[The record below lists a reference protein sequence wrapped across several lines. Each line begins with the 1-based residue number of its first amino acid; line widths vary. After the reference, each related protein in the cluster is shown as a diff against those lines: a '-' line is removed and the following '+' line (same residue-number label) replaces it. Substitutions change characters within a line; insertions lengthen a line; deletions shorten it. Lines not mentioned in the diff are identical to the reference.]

1 MGNKTSKLSQEQL
14 AELQK
19 NTYFDKK
26 ELQQWYKGFL
36 KDCPSGQLDKHEFSR
51 IYKQFFPFG
60 DPGQFADYVFNVF
73 DNDKNGT
80 IDFKEFIGALSVTS
94 RGRLDEKLKW
104 AFQLY
109 DIDGDGFIT
118 YDEMLQIVR
127 SIYKMTGQM
136 VKLPA
141 DEDTPEKR
149 VDKIFR
155 NMDRD
160 KDARLTYDEFVEG
173 SKQDPTI
180 VQALSLYDGTMRVLS
195 AVAALAVFLRANAT
209 PNTVPF
215 ENCLSSQTYT
225 DDRYNS
231 SQLINVTN
239 VYSQITDIGDG
250 NGRQLRLSFIS
261 EIGSELDGWSSDT
274 KLSTTLIYST
284 SIATS
289 DVFWNKTFFCYH
301 IVPPVPYAPRSYN
314 DTDCIVPAGP
324 LAFGIQSPLPH
335 DYQLVTLNTRVQVL
349 DTSNPAKE
357 LACIDV
363 AVTPIVD
370 IGVGGSFDYAG
381 ILFWVSVGLAIAYWL
396 IVGLARIAAAWRRGS
411 WDSNQRWVYI
421 RWAGTVLASAI
432 SGERLAASPALLRFA
447 TPSMRDIIFH
457 TQWCACLAMVAV
469 EWPNFIYPILSNA
482 AWSHL
487 LYNVTI
493 IQGENSA
500 NEHWWPLRVPAYTP
514 PDAFSAQM
522 ENTTSPIYIDPN
534 APNSLFTFP
543 SYPIESDRGLP
554 ALAAAV
560 GLREQDLFGMCVS
573 TFLAIVAST
582 LVISVFIWA
591 VDWLIS
597 SVASGKN
604 NSSRSRG
611 VPANGGGDVK
621 DVVRSPSPDSQLYP
635 GVAARSAGH
644 GHARRGWWRY
654 RLGQSSFHGSV
665 LHGNLVRLL
674 LLFHLPVT
682 IFSCYQFTLGR
693 STATTLSIILAALTF
708 AVFSIGIPLFLI
720 YRVTTTPTGKL
731 YDATRTLL
739 ALGPL
744 YNHYGH
750 GSQLFAGLFFA
761 NNIAL
766 GSVIGAGQKS
776 GTAQSIIILVIEVAS
791 ALATSIWLPWGKG
804 AHMSL
809 ISFLFCV
816 LRIISSV
823 LLVILSPVVAIG
835 DSAGAWI
842 AYAIL
847 IIAGIIYITFIV
859 VLFFKIL
866 EGLVRLI
873 FKVSFDRSHHSVDTG
888 FIGAL
893 GLAGCCGSRSKR
905 KRRSRGHRYQLSGS
919 ISGSSNSK
927 AGLMGRSSSGLEY
940 PTAGYA
946 PGPPGMNG
954 NHPIPNGPYGNYPP
968 SNGLTSYPPGPAPQS
983 YLRPEQIW
991 QSYQEA
997 DEDDAG
1003 HIMQSW
1009 NKHQTSPPQGA
1020 LQVPPASQ
1028 PGPAY
1033 QPVPTNQSSSS
1044 GFVNNTP
1051 SSSGFSRVKG
1061 GRAHYESPFAIRA
1074 PARPSPLSSQ
1084 IHLPPG
1090 ARPPEQPSNV
1100 RQHSRTRSQTAV
1112 IEDAAR
1118 PVQLAPSTLPL
1129 PQIAVPDEDDSPA
1142 SSEPTRRR
1150 FWFGRSGGR
1159 DGSQDDT
1166 SSGTGTGD
1174 GIAGPGR
1181 LWPFG
1186 KKRRGSEADV
1196 DWTGGAENSGGAG
1209 AGGGGGFVV
1218 MRKGGANGSEA
1229 TGVGGGDEEPSK
1241 PSFSVIRQP
1250 RPGTGNSANSA
1261 QRQSTIG

>member
-1 MGNKTSKLSQEQL
+1 MGNKSSKLSPEQL

-180 VQALSLYDGTMRVLS
+180 VQALSLYDG
-195 AVAALAVFLRANAT
+195 
-209 PNTVPF
+209 
-215 ENCLSSQTYT
+215 
-225 DDRYNS
+225 YNPAER
-231 SQLINVTN
+231 INVTE

-250 NGRQLRLSFIS
+250 KGEQLRLSFIA
-261 EIGSELDGWSSDT
+261 ETGTELIGWTNTT
-274 KLSTTLIYST
+274 KLSTTLIYTT
-284 SIATS
+284 SFATM
-289 DVFWNKTFFCYH
+289 DVFSNRTYFCLH
-301 IVPPVPYAPRSYN
+301 VVPPVPYAPQTYTSTN
-314 DTDCIVPAGP
+314 CSVPAGQ

-335 DYQLVTLNTRVQVL
+335 DYQLVTLNTRIQVL

-357 LACIDV
+357 LACVDV
-363 AVTPIVD
+363 GVTPIKD
-370 IGVGGSFDYAG
+370 TGVGGSFHFAG
-381 ILFWVSVGLAIAYWL
+381 AVFWLSVGLAMAYWAV
-396 IVGLARIAAAWRRGS
+396 VGLARIAAAWRRGS
-411 WDSNQRWVYI
+411 WDSNQRWVHI

-432 SGERLAASPALLRFA
+432 SGERLAASPALLRYA

-457 TQWCACLAMVAV
+457 TQWCAALAMVAV
-469 EWPNFIYPILSNA
+469 EWPNFVYPILSNA

-493 IQGENSA
+493 IQGANSV
-500 NEHWWPLRVPAYTP
+500 NEHWWPLQVPAYTP
-514 PDAFSAQM
+514 SDAFSAQLD
-522 ENTTSPIYIDPN
+522 NGTSPIYVNRD
-534 APNSLFTFP
+534 APNTIFTFP
-543 SYPIESDRGLP
+543 SYPTESDRGLP
-554 ALAAAV
+554 AIAAAV

-573 TFLAIVAST
+573 TFLAIVAAT
-582 LVISVFIWA
+582 LVVSVFIWA

-604 NSSRSRG
+604 NSTRSRG
-611 VPANGGGDVK
+611 VVLANGAGSDTK
-621 DVVRSPSPDSQLYP
+621 DGPRSPSPDSQLYP
-635 GVAARSAGH
+635 GVTARSAGH

-693 STATTLSIILAALTF
+693 STATTLSIVLAALSF
-708 AVFSIGIPLFLI
+708 AIFSIGIPLFLI

-731 YDATRTLL
+731 FDATRTLL

-761 NNIAL
+761 NNIAM

-823 LLVILSPVVAIG
+823 LLVILSPAVAIG

-847 IIAGIIYITFIV
+847 IIAAIIYLTFVIV
-859 VLFFKIL
+859 LLFKIL

-873 FKVSFDRSHHSVDTG
+873 FKIPFDRSHHSVDTG
-888 FIGAL
+888 LFGAL
-893 GLAGCCGSRSKR
+893 GLAGCCGGRSRN

-927 AGLMGRSSSGLEY
+927 AGLMGRSSSGMEY
-940 PTAGYA
+940 PNAAYQPPAGGNYPPVNTPYA
-946 PGPPGMNG
+946 
-954 NHPIPNGPYGNYPP
+954 NYPP
-968 SNGLTSYPPGPAPQS
+968 SNGPMSYPPGPAPQS
-983 YLRPEQIW
+983 YLRPEQMW

-1003 HIMQSW
+1003 NIMQSW
-1009 NKHQTSPPQGA
+1009 NKYQMSPAQSN
-1020 LQVPPASQ
+1020 LQVPVASQ

-1033 QPVPTNQSSSS
+1033 QAIPTNQAPQSS
-1044 GFVNNTP
+1044 TP
-1051 SSSGFSRVKG
+1051 SSGFSRVKG
-1061 GRAHYESPFAIRA
+1061 GRAHYDSPFAIRA

-1084 IHLPPG
+1084 VHLPPG
-1090 ARPPEQPSNV
+1090 ARPPEQPSNA
-1100 RQHSRTRSQTAV
+1100 RQHARTRSQSAV
-1112 IEDAAR
+1112 IEDATR
-1118 PVQLAPSTLPL
+1118 PVQLAPSALPL
-1129 PQIAVPDEDDSPA
+1129 PLIAIADEEDSPA

-1166 SSGTGTGD
+1166 SSGTGTGTVAMD
-1174 GIAGPGR
+1174 GVAGAAGR

-1196 DWTGGAENSGGAG
+1196 DWAG
-1209 AGGGGGFVV
+1209 SSNANAGGGGGGFVV
-1218 MRKGGANGSEA
+1218 MRKGG
-1229 TGVGGGDEEPSK
+1229 GGASTSGEGTSGEGAEEPSK
-1241 PSFSVIRQP
+1241 PSFSVIRQT
-1250 RPGTGNSANSA
+1250 RPGTGGSASSAN
-1261 QRQSTIG
+1261 RQSTVG

>member
-1 MGNKTSKLSQEQL
+1 M
-14 AELQK
+14 
-19 NTYFDKK
+19 
-26 ELQQWYKGFL
+26 
-36 KDCPSGQLDKHEFSR
+36 
-51 IYKQFFPFG
+51 
-60 DPGQFADYVFNVF
+60 
-73 DNDKNGT
+73 
-80 IDFKEFIGALSVTS
+80 
-94 RGRLDEKLKW
+94 RL
-104 AFQLY
+104 
-109 DIDGDGFIT
+109 
-118 YDEMLQIVR
+118 R
-127 SIYKMTGQM
+127 
-136 VKLPA
+136 
-141 DEDTPEKR
+141 
-149 VDKIFR
+149 
-155 NMDRD
+155 
-160 KDARLTYDEFVEG
+160 
-173 SKQDPTI
+173 
-180 VQALSLYDGTMRVLS
+180 S
-195 AVAALAVFLRANAT
+195 AVAALAVFALGARAT

-215 ENCLSSQTYT
+215 EDCVSSQTLS
-225 DDRYNS
+225 DSRYDPS
-231 SQLINVTN
+231 KRINVTE

-250 NGRQLRLSFIS
+250 KGNQLRLSLVA
-261 EIGSELDGWSSDT
+261 ETGSELIGWT
-274 KLSTTLIYST
+274 NTTNLSTTLIYTT
-284 SIATS
+284 SIATI
-289 DVFWNKTFFCYH
+289 DVFSNRTYFCMH
-301 IVPPVPYAPRSYN
+301 VVPPAPNSPQSYTS
-314 DTDCIVPAGP
+314 TDCQIPAGQ

-335 DYQLVTLNTRVQVL
+335 DYQLVTLNTRIQIL

-357 LACIDV
+357 LACVDV
-363 AVTPIVD
+363 GVTPIKD
-370 IGVGGSFDYAG
+370 TGVGGSFDFAG
-381 ILFWVSVGLAIAYWL
+381 VVFWVSVGLAMAYWVV
-396 IVGLARIAAAWRRGS
+396 VGLARIAAAWRRGS
-411 WDSNQRWVYI
+411 WDSNQRWVHI

-469 EWPNFIYPILSNA
+469 EWPNFVYPILSNA

-493 IQGENSA
+493 IQGTDSLY
-500 NEHWWPLRVPAYTP
+500 EHWWPLQVPPYTP
-514 PDAFSAQM
+514 PDTFSTQLA
-522 ENTTSPIYIDPN
+522 NTTSPIYIDAN
-534 APNSLFTFP
+534 APNTLFTFP
-543 SYPIESDRGLP
+543 TYPTEIDRGLP

-604 NSSRSRG
+604 NNTRSRA
-611 VPANGGGDVK
+611 VVLSNGGDRDIK
-621 DVVRSPSPDSQLYP
+621 DGPRSPSPDSQLHP
-635 GVAARSAGH
+635 GVTARSVGH

-693 STATTLSIILAALTF
+693 STATTLSIVLAALSF
-708 AVFSIGIPLFLI
+708 AIFSIGIPLFLI

-761 NNIAL
+761 NNIAV

-809 ISFLFCV
+809 ISFSFCV

-823 LLVILSPVVAIG
+823 LLVILSPAVAIG

-847 IIAGIIYITFIV
+847 IIAGIIYVTFVI
-859 VLFFKIL
+859 VLFFKLL

-873 FKVSFDRSHHSVDTG
+873 FKVSFDRSHHSIDTG
-888 FIGAL
+888 LLGAL
-893 GLAGCCGSRSKR
+893 GLAGCCGQRTR
-905 KRRSRGHRYQLSGS
+905 HKRRSRGHRYQLSGS

-927 AGLMGRSSSGLEY
+927 TGLMPGRSSGGMEY
-940 PTAGYA
+940 PNAAYQTAAAGNYPPANVAYA
-946 PGPPGMNG
+946 
-954 NHPIPNGPYGNYPP
+954 NYPP

-983 YLRPEQIW
+983 YLRPEQMW
-991 QSYQEA
+991 QPYQE
-997 DEDDAG
+997 DNEDDAG
-1003 HIMQSW
+1003 NIMQSW
-1009 NKHQTSPPQGA
+1009 NKFQMSPAQGN
-1020 LQVPPASQ
+1020 LQVPAASQ

-1033 QPVPTNQSSSS
+1033 QPVPTNPPAS
-1044 GFVNNTP
+1044 GFVNNAP
-1051 SSSGFSRVKG
+1051 SSGFSRIKG
-1061 GRAHYESPFAIRA
+1061 GRAHYDAPFAIRA

-1084 IHLPPG
+1084 VHLPPG
-1090 ARPPEQPSNV
+1090 ARPPEQPSNS
-1100 RQHSRTRSQTAV
+1100 RQHARTRSQTAV
-1112 IEDAAR
+1112 IEDAR
-1118 PVQLAPSTLPL
+1118 PVQLAPGQLPL
-1129 PQIAVPDEDDSPA
+1129 PQISVPEEDDSPA

-1159 DGSQDDT
+1159 EGSQDDT

-1174 GIAGPGR
+1174 GVGGGGGGGR

-1196 DWTGGAENSGGAG
+1196 DWAGSGSKESS
-1209 AGGGGGFVV
+1209 GGGGGFVV
-1218 MRKGGANGSEA
+1218 MRKGGAASTSEGTSGA
-1229 TGVGGGDEEPSK
+1229 TGEEEPSK

-1250 RPGTGNSANSA
+1250 RPGTGGSSSSAN
-1261 QRQSTIG
+1261 RQSTVG

>member
-1 MGNKTSKLSQEQL
+1 M
-14 AELQK
+14 
-19 NTYFDKK
+19 
-26 ELQQWYKGFL
+26 
-36 KDCPSGQLDKHEFSR
+36 
-51 IYKQFFPFG
+51 
-60 DPGQFADYVFNVF
+60 
-73 DNDKNGT
+73 
-80 IDFKEFIGALSVTS
+80 
-94 RGRLDEKLKW
+94 RLW
-104 AFQLY
+104 
-109 DIDGDGFIT
+109 G
-118 YDEMLQIVR
+118 
-127 SIYKMTGQM
+127 
-136 VKLPA
+136 
-141 DEDTPEKR
+141 
-149 VDKIFR
+149 
-155 NMDRD
+155 
-160 KDARLTYDEFVEG
+160 
-173 SKQDPTI
+173 
-180 VQALSLYDGTMRVLS
+180 
-195 AVAALAVFLRANAT
+195 VAALAVVLGVYAT

-215 ENCLSSQTYT
+215 EDCMSSQTLS
-225 DDRYNS
+225 DARYDPAER
-231 SQLINVTN
+231 INVTG
-239 VYSQITDIGDG
+239 VYSQITDVGDG
-250 NGRQLRLSFIS
+250 KGKQLRLSLVA
-261 EIGSELDGWSSDT
+261 ETGTELIGWT
-274 KLSTTLIYST
+274 NTTNLSTTLIYTT
-284 SIATS
+284 SVATM
-289 DVFWNKTFFCYH
+289 DVFSNRTYFCLH
-301 IVPPVPYAPRSYN
+301 VVPPAPNSPQSY
-314 DTDCIVPAGP
+314 TSTECRVPAGQ

-335 DYQLVTLNTRVQVL
+335 DYQLVTLNTRIQVL

-357 LACIDV
+357 LACVDV
-363 AVTPIVD
+363 GVTPITD
-370 IGVGGSFDYAG
+370 TGIGSSFHFAG
-381 ILFWVSVGLAIAYWL
+381 VLFWLSVGLAIAYWL
-396 IVGLARIAAAWRRGS
+396 VVGLARIAAAWRRGS
-411 WDSNQRWVYI
+411 WDSNQRWVHI

-457 TQWCACLAMVAV
+457 TQWCAALAMVAV
-469 EWPNFIYPILSNA
+469 EWPNFVYPILSNA

-493 IQGENSA
+493 IQGANSV
-500 NEHWWPLRVPAYTP
+500 NEHWWPLQVPPYTP
-514 PDAFSAQM
+514 PDTFTAQLA
-522 ENTTSPIYIDPN
+522 NTTSPIYINPD
-534 APNSLFTFP
+534 APNTLFTFP

-597 SVASGKN
+597 SVASGKSN
-604 NSSRSRG
+604 TTRPRG
-611 VPANGGGDVK
+611 VVLANGGGGDVK
-621 DVVRSPSPDSQLYP
+621 DGPRSPSPDSQLYP
-635 GVAARSAGH
+635 GVTARSTGH

-693 STATTLSIILAALTF
+693 STATTLSIILAALSF

-761 NNIAL
+761 NNIAM

-823 LLVILSPVVAIG
+823 LLVILSPAVAIG

-847 IIAGIIYITFIV
+847 IIAGIIYLTFVIV
-859 VLFFKIL
+859 LLFKIL
-866 EGLVRLI
+866 EGLVRLV

-888 FIGAL
+888 LFGAL
-893 GLAGCCGSRSKR
+893 GQAGCCGGRSKN

-927 AGLMGRSSSGLEY
+927 AGLMGRSSSGMEY
-940 PTAGYA
+940 PNAAYQ
-946 PGPPGMNG
+946 PPAN
-954 NHPIPNGPYGNYPP
+954 GNYPP
-968 SNGLTSYPPGPAPQS
+968 NAAYANYPPPNGLNSYPPGPSPQS

-1003 HIMQSW
+1003 NIMQSW
-1009 NKHQTSPPQGA
+1009 NKYQMSPAQSN
-1020 LQVPPASQ
+1020 LQVPVASQ
-1028 PGPAY
+1028 PGPGPGY
-1033 QPVPTNQSSSS
+1033 QAVPTNNAS
-1044 GFVNNTP
+1044 TP
-1051 SSSGFSRVKG
+1051 SSGFSRVKG
-1061 GRAHYESPFAIRA
+1061 GRAHYDSPFAIRA

-1090 ARPPEQPSNV
+1090 ARPPEQPSNA
-1100 RQHSRTRSQTAV
+1100 RQHTRTRSQSAV
-1112 IEDAAR
+1112 IEDATR
-1118 PVQLAPSTLPL
+1118 PVQLAPSALPL
-1129 PQIAVPDEDDSPA
+1129 PLIAVGDEEDSPA

-1150 FWFGRSGGR
+1150 FWFGRSGRGE
-1159 DGSQDDT
+1159 SQDDT
-1166 SSGTGTGD
+1166 SSGTGTAGD
-1174 GIAGPGR
+1174 AGPGPGGGR

-1186 KKRRGSEADV
+1186 KKRRGSEADA
-1196 DWTGGAENSGGAG
+1196 DWA
-1209 AGGGGGFVV
+1209 AGGGGGGGDAASSSAGGGFVV
-1218 MRKGGANGSEA
+1218 MRKGGGASTSGDGTSGE
-1229 TGVGGGDEEPSK
+1229 GGGDEPSK

-1250 RPGTGNSANSA
+1250 RPGTGGSSSSAN
-1261 QRQSTIG
+1261 RGSTVG

>member
-1 MGNKTSKLSQEQL
+1 M
-14 AELQK
+14 
-19 NTYFDKK
+19 
-26 ELQQWYKGFL
+26 
-36 KDCPSGQLDKHEFSR
+36 
-51 IYKQFFPFG
+51 
-60 DPGQFADYVFNVF
+60 
-73 DNDKNGT
+73 
-80 IDFKEFIGALSVTS
+80 
-94 RGRLDEKLKW
+94 RL
-104 AFQLY
+104 
-109 DIDGDGFIT
+109 
-118 YDEMLQIVR
+118 
-127 SIYKMTGQM
+127 
-136 VKLPA
+136 
-141 DEDTPEKR
+141 
-149 VDKIFR
+149 
-155 NMDRD
+155 
-160 KDARLTYDEFVEG
+160 
-173 SKQDPTI
+173 
-180 VQALSLYDGTMRVLS
+180 LS
-195 AVAALAVFLRANAT
+195 AVAALATIALQAHAT

-215 ENCLSSQTYT
+215 KDCLSSQTLN
-225 DDRYNS
+225 DDRYDYTKR
-231 SQLINVTN
+231 INVTE

-250 NGRQLRLSFIS
+250 KGNQLRLSFIAQTGA
-261 EIGSELDGWSSDT
+261 ELIGWTNET
-274 KLSTTLIYST
+274 KLSTTLIYTT
-284 SIATS
+284 SVATI
-289 DVFWNKTFFCYH
+289 DVFSNRTYFCLH
-301 IVPPVPYAPRSYN
+301 IVPPAPNAPGLYTSTN
-314 DTDCIVPAGP
+314 CSVPAGE
-324 LAFGIQSPLPH
+324 LAFGVHSPLPH
-335 DYQLVTLNTRVQVL
+335 DYQLTTLNTRIQVL

-357 LACIDV
+357 LACVDV
-363 AVTPIVD
+363 GVTPIKD
-370 IGVGGSFDYAG
+370 TGVGGSFDYAG
-381 ILFWVSVGLAIAYWL
+381 AVFWLSVGLAAAYWV
-396 IVGLARIAAAWRRGS
+396 IVGLARISAAWRRGS
-411 WDSNQRWVYI
+411 WDSNQRWVHI

-493 IQGENSA
+493 IQGANSV
-500 NEHWWPLRVPAYTP
+500 NEHWWPLQVPAYTP
-514 PDAFSAQM
+514 PDTFSAQLA
-522 ENTTSPIYIDPN
+522 NTTSPIYINAD
-534 APNSLFTFP
+534 APNTLFTFP
-543 SYPIESDRGLP
+543 SYPTESDRGLP

-604 NSSRSRG
+604 NNTRSRG
-611 VPANGGGDVK
+611 VVLANGGSGDVK
-621 DVVRSPSPDSQLYP
+621 DGPRSPSPDSQLYP
-635 GVAARSAGH
+635 GVTARSVGH

-693 STATTLSIILAALTF
+693 STATTLSIVLASLSF
-708 AVFSIGIPLFLI
+708 AIFSIGIPLFLI

-750 GSQLFAGLFFA
+750 GSQLFAGMFFA
-761 NNIAL
+761 NNIAM

-823 LLVILSPVVAIG
+823 LLVILSPAVAIG

-847 IIAGIIYITFIV
+847 IIAGIIYLTFVI
-859 VLFFKIL
+859 VLFFKLL
-866 EGLVRLI
+866 EGFVTLAWTSVSALWEHFWQLE
-873 FKVSFDRSHHSVDTG
+873 FKGWTDGTN
-888 FIGAL
+888 A
-893 GLAGCCGSRSKR
+893 
-905 KRRSRGHRYQLSGS
+905 
-919 ISGSSNSK
+919 N
-927 AGLMGRSSSGLEY
+927 Y
-940 PTAGYA
+940 PPVNVAYA
-946 PGPPGMNG
+946 
-954 NHPIPNGPYGNYPP
+954 NYPP
-968 SNGLTSYPPGPAPQS
+968 SNGLTSYPPGPSPQS
-983 YLRPEQIW
+983 YLRPEQIY

-1009 NKHQTSPPQGA
+1009 NKFQTSPAQGN
-1020 LQVPPASQ
+1020 LQVPAASQ
-1028 PGPAY
+1028 PGPVY
-1033 QPVPTNQSSSS
+1033 QPVPTNASQS
-1044 GFVNNTP
+1044 GFVNNAP
-1051 SSSGFSRVKG
+1051 SSGFSRVKG
-1061 GRAHYESPFAIRA
+1061 GRAHYDSPFAIRA

-1084 IHLPPG
+1084 VHLPPG
-1090 ARPPEQPSNV
+1090 ARPPEQPSNA
-1100 RQHSRTRSQTAV
+1100 RQHARTRSQTAV
-1112 IEDAAR
+1112 IEDPNR
-1118 PVQLAPSTLPL
+1118 PVQLAPSALPL
-1129 PQIAVPDEDDSPA
+1129 PQIAVADEEDSPA

-1159 DGSQDDT
+1159 EGSQDDT

-1174 GIAGPGR
+1174 GVGGPGR

-1196 DWTGGAENSGGAG
+1196 DWMANSDAGSGGG
-1209 AGGGGGFVV
+1209 GGGGGGFVV
-1218 MRKGGANGSEA
+1218 MRKGGASTSEGTSGA
-1229 TGVGGGDEEPSK
+1229 GTEEAPSK

-1250 RPGTGNSANSA
+1250 RPGTGGSSSSAN
-1261 QRQSTIG
+1261 RQSTIG